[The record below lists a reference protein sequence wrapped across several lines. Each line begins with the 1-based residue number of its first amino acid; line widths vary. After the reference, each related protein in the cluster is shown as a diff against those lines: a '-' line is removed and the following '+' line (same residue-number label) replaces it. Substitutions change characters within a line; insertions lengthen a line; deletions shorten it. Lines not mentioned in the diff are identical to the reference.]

1 MRETVFLIE
10 IGSRITLPNRKTIE
24 IVPSRHVLG
33 SKIGQKRLSRHVL
46 ASKIGQNHAPITFG
60 VLLLAQSWARG
71 VPAPSFG
78 ASERPPKP
86 PKTWLFLKETTTFPL
101 CAPHRFGAAQGA
113 QLGPHWNPLCSSAP
127 CPISPKSTLPNPTFH
142 HLSFR
147 TPGRHLPPT
156 PDPSR
161 GRRTQ
166 KGCALCRR
174 PRKKNVLSKS
184 AFKSQPSKSTAA
196 LGLYSSNN
204 CLSIHRS
211 RFPCFQFHV
220 STFHVSCALFSF
232 SMFHGF
238 IVMFS
243 NLKSRILNSESRIMH
258 LNLYI
263 NFLFSRFHV
272 SCVVDM

>member
-1 MRETVFLIE
+1 MYTCNHTAPGPRPPCYYFIVVFLLLFYTT
-10 IGSRITLPNRKTIE
+10 SSLQLVACCPTRRCPR
-24 IVPSRHVLG
+24 PSRSADLKG
-33 SKIGQKRLSRHVL
+33 L
-46 ASKIGQNHAPITFG
+46 
-60 VLLLAQSWARG
+60 
-71 VPAPSFG
+71 
-78 ASERPPKP
+78 RP
-86 PKTWLFLKETTTFPL
+86 
-101 CAPHRFGAAQGA
+101 
-113 QLGPHWNPLCSSAP
+113 
-127 CPISPKSTLPNPTFH
+127 
-142 HLSFR
+142 
-147 TPGRHLPPT
+147 LPPT
-156 PDPSR
+156 P
-161 GRRTQ
+161 
-166 KGCALCRR
+166 K
-174 PRKKNVLSKS
+174 KKNVLSKS

-263 NFLFSRFHV
+263 NFLFFTFSFFMCRRHVARAHAATPRHSPSSPAPCFHFHV
-272 SCVVDM
+272 SCFMVSCFMFSF